1 MGEQFGKYRL
11 DRLLG
16 RGGMGAVWLA
26 HDSETGRTVALKVL
40 AEQVA
45 ADADYRKRFQRE
57 ARLGSSLRH
66 PHIVPIHGFGELD
79 GRLYIDMEYIDGIDL
94 AEMLARVGT
103 LTPTAAVDFVTQAA
117 SGLDAAHRAGL
128 IHRDVKPSNILV
140 GTGGHAYLI
149 DFGIAQSLGQ
159 TAVTATGMAIGSWAY
174 MAPERFNGTVD
185 ARSDVYSLACV
196 LYECLTGRRPY
207 GDTDPARQMHGHLM
221 TDPPRVSTVNRAVPP
236 ELDAVIARGMAKD
249 QTHRYPSAR
258 EFAAAAYTAAAFA
271 RLPHPAPHP
280 SAPDVATPS
289 AQHSTPDVPTA
300 SARPPAVFSAQ
311 PLLPDAPR
319 PRASQSAAAQPAH
332 QDAPQSHTPRS
343 APQPPL
349 SGARQPHAP
358 LPQTR
363 RPTTDA
369 QPTPTRVETHPPTRA
384 ETQAPL
390 SRMAT
395 PPPPL
400 PDAPSSSPETRGL
413 VADEQPTPTRVEIP
427 APTRVETHSP
437 TRVET
442 HEPTRAETPAR
453 TRVETHAP
461 TQVETH
467 TPSPSAESPASP
479 VKSPKP
485 LDPTKI
491 LPEPGP
497 TPTLVATRLAPSPV
511 RPAAPQHSPWS
522 PNRPAVQP
530 TPVVRAAKRAAPQP
544 KRAPLAPRWSVSQR
558 RPWIASPPR
567 KYQRRRRKSFLSRVV
582 GALVVLFLTPFMLA
596 AGCAALIAFGNT
608 GSGGGTRTAD
618 PSVAVRDGDT
628 AQSAEPPAP
637 VSAGLNSPVRDG
649 KFEFVVTSVDS
660 GVSRIGL
667 QNASGSYSVVTV
679 AVRNISDEPK
689 WFLPVGQR
697 LVDTQGRQVDHN
709 AIATMW
715 QTTQRRY
722 GYSFELQPGQ
732 SATTQLVF
740 DVAQD
745 ATPSRLELHDF
756 MLSNG
761 ATVELN

>member
-45 ADADYRKRFQRE
+45 ADVDYRKRFQRE

-94 AEMLARVGT
+94 AEMLTRVGT
-103 LTPTAAVDFVTQAA
+103 LTPAAAVDFVTQAA

-221 TDPPRVSTVNRAVPP
+221 TDPPRVSTVNPAVPP

-249 QTHRYPSAR
+249 QTHRYPTAR
-258 EFAAAAYTAAAFA
+258 EFAAAAYTATAFA
-271 RLPHPAPHP
+271 RVPHPAPH
-280 SAPDVATPS
+280 SSTPS
-289 AQHSTPDVPTA
+289 SPQHSTPKSPT
-300 SARPPAVFSAQ
+300 PPAQ
-311 PLLPDAPR
+311 PP
-319 PRASQSAAAQPAH
+319 
-332 QDAPQSHTPRS
+332 DAPQSRTPQS
-343 APQPPL
+343 AAPQPPL
-349 SGARQPHAP
+349 PDVPQSAAPQPPLPDAP
-358 LPQTR
+358 LPQAR
-363 RPTTDA
+363 RQAVDV
-369 QPTPTRVETHPPTRA
+369 QPTPTRVETHLSTRVVTDPPTQA
-384 ETQAPL
+384 ET
-390 SRMAT
+390 
-395 PPPPL
+395 
-400 PDAPSSSPETRGL
+400 
-413 VADEQPTPTRVEIP
+413 PTPT
-427 APTRVETHSP
+427 S
-437 TRVET
+437 
-442 HEPTRAETPAR
+442 
-453 TRVETHAP
+453 
-461 TQVETH
+461 
-467 TPSPSAESPASP
+467 SAESPAP
-479 VKSPKP
+479 LVESPKP
-485 LDPTKI
+485 LHPTKV

-497 TPTLVATRLAPSPV
+497 TPTLVATRLAPPPPAG
-511 RPAAPQHSPWS
+511 PAAPQHSPWA
-522 PNRPAVQP
+522 PNRAAVQP
-530 TPVVRAAKRAAPQP
+530 TPVIRPPARAKRAAPQP

-558 RPWIASPPR
+558 RPWIAPPPR
-567 KYQRRRRKSFLSRVV
+567 KYQRRRRKSFLSRLI
-582 GALVVLFLTPFMLA
+582 GALVVIILTPFMLA

-660 GVSRIGL
+660 GVPRIGL
-667 QNASGSYSVVTV
+667 QNAGGSYSVVTV

>member
-94 AEMLARVGT
+94 AEMLTRVGT

-221 TDPPRVSTVNRAVPP
+221 TDPPRVSTVNPAVPP
-236 ELDAVIARGMAKD
+236 ELDVVIARGMAKD
-249 QTHRYPSAR
+249 QTHRYPTAR
-258 EFAAAAYTAAAFA
+258 EFAAAAYTATAFA
-271 RLPHPAPHP
+271 RAPHPAPHSSTP
-280 SAPDVATPS
+280 SSPQHATPKS
-289 AQHSTPDVPTA
+289 PT
-300 SARPPAVFSAQ
+300 PPAQPPDAPQSAAPQ
-311 PLLPDAPR
+311 PVRPDAPR
-319 PRASQSAAAQPAH
+319 SRTPQSAA
-332 QDAPQSHTPRS
+332 
-343 APQPPL
+343 
-349 SGARQPHAP
+349 
-358 LPQTR
+358 
-363 RPTTDA
+363 
-369 QPTPTRVETHPPTRA
+369 
-384 ETQAPL
+384 
-390 SRMAT
+390 

-400 PDAPSSSPETRGL
+400 PDAPKPPAPLPQSRRQA
-413 VADEQPTPTRVEIP
+413 ADVQPT
-427 APTRVETHSP
+427 PTRVETHSP

-442 HEPTRAETPAR
+442 HSP
-453 TRVETHAP
+453 TRVETHPPTQAETPAP
-461 TQVETH
+461 T
-467 TPSPSAESPASP
+467 SSAESPAP
-479 VKSPKP
+479 LVKSPKP
-485 LDPTKI
+485 LHPTTV

-497 TPTLVATRLAPSPV
+497 TPTLVATRLAPPPPAG
-511 RPAAPQHSPWS
+511 PAAPQHSPWA
-522 PNRPAVQP
+522 PNRAAVQP
-530 TPVVRAAKRAAPQP
+530 TPVIRPPAPAKRAAPQP

-558 RPWIASPPR
+558 RPWIAPPPR
-567 KYQRRRRKSFLSRVV
+567 KYQRRRRKSFLSRLI
-582 GALVVLFLTPFMLA
+582 GALVVIFLTPFMLA

-660 GVSRIGL
+660 GVPRIGL

>member
-66 PHIVPIHGFGELD
+66 PHVVPIHGFGELD

-94 AEMLARVGT
+94 AEMLTRVGT

-221 TDPPRVSTVNRAVPP
+221 TDPPRVSTVNPAVPT

-249 QTHRYPSAR
+249 QTHRYPTAR

-271 RLPHPAPHP
+271 RLPHPAPH
-280 SAPDVATPS
+280 S
-289 AQHSTPDVPTA
+289 STPASDQRSTPKLPTP
-300 SARPPAVFSAQ
+300 SARPPAVPSAQ
-311 PLLPDAPR
+311 PPAPDVPRPYASQSASSQPARPDAPSQSRTPQSAPTQPPLPDAPQ
-319 PRASQSAAAQPAH
+319 PRRLTA
-332 QDAPQSHTPRS
+332 DV
-343 APQPPL
+343 
-349 SGARQPHAP
+349 
-358 LPQTR
+358 
-363 RPTTDA
+363 

-390 SRMAT
+390 SRTA
-395 PPPPL
+395 PPQPRL
-400 PDAPSSSPETRGL
+400 PDALSATPLPETRRL
-413 VADEQPTPTRVEIP
+413 VADEQPTPPRVKSQPPQQVEAHP
-427 APTRVETHSP
+427 PTRVETHP
-437 TRVET
+437 
-442 HEPTRAETPAR
+442 PTRAHTPAP
-453 TRVETHAP
+453 TMVEAPAP
-461 TQVETH
+461 T
-467 TPSPSAESPASP
+467 PAAESPAP
-479 VKSPKP
+479 PLESPKT
-485 LDPTKI
+485 LNPTKV

-497 TPTLVATRLAPSPV
+497 TPTLVATRLAPPPAG
-511 RPAAPQHSPWS
+511 PAAPQHSPWS
-522 PNRPAVQP
+522 PNHAAVQP
-530 TPVVRAAKRAAPQP
+530 TPVIRPPTPAKRAAPQP

-558 RPWIASPPR
+558 RPWIAPPPR
-567 KYQRRRRKSFLSRVV
+567 KYQRRRRKSFLSRLV
-582 GALVVLFLTPFMLA
+582 GALVVIFLTPFMLA

-618 PSVAVRDGDT
+618 PSAAVRDGDT

-660 GVSRIGL
+660 GVPRIGL

-679 AVRNISDEPK
+679 EVRNISDEAK

-740 DVAQD
+740 DIAQD
-745 ATPSRLELHDF
+745 ATPSRVELHDF

>member
-40 AEQVA
+40 AEHVA

-79 GRLYIDMEYIDGIDL
+79 GRLYIDMEYVDGIDL
-94 AEMLARVGT
+94 AEMLTRVGT
-103 LTPTAAVDFVTQAA
+103 LTPTAAIDFVTQAA

-128 IHRDVKPSNILV
+128 IHRDVKPPNILV

-207 GDTDPARQMHGHLM
+207 GDIDPARQMHGHLM
-221 TDPPRVSTVNRAVPP
+221 TDPPRVSTVNPAVPS

-249 QTHRYPSAR
+249 QTQRYPTAR
-258 EFAAAAYTAAAFA
+258 EFAAAAYAAAAFS
-271 RLPHPAPHP
+271 RLPLAAPQPSPPGPATPLAQRSTAGPPPAP
-280 SAPDVATPS
+280 
-289 AQHSTPDVPTA
+289 
-300 SARPPAVFSAQ
+300 ARPPAEPSAQ
-311 PLLPDAPR
+311 PQRPDVP
-319 PRASQSAAAQPAH
+319 QP
-332 QDAPQSHTPRS
+332 HTPR
-343 APQPPL
+343 
-349 SGARQPHAP
+349 
-358 LPQTR
+358 
-363 RPTTDA
+363 
-369 QPTPTRVETHPPTRA
+369 
-384 ETQAPL
+384 TQA
-390 SRMAT
+390 SR
-395 PPPPL
+395 PHRL
-400 PDAPSSSPETRGL
+400 P
-413 VADEQPTPTRVEIP
+413 ADEQPTPTRVE
-427 APTRVETHSP
+427 THSP
-437 TRVET
+437 TRGET
-442 HEPTRAETPAR
+442 S
-453 TRVETHAP
+453 AP
-461 TQVETH
+461 T
-467 TPSPSAESPASP
+467 PSAESPAP
-479 VKSPKP
+479 LVKSSNP
-485 LDPTKI
+485 LDSTKI
-491 LPEPGP
+491 LSEPGP
-497 TPTLVATRLAPSPV
+497 TPTLVATRLAPP
-511 RPAAPQHSPWS
+511 PAAHAAPRPYSPWS
-522 PNRPAVQP
+522 PNHVAVQP
-530 TPVVRAAKRAAPQP
+530 TPVVGPLSPAKRAAAQP
-544 KRAPLAPRWSVSQR
+544 NRVPWRAPVAPRWTVSQR
-558 RPWIASPPR
+558 RPWIAPLR
-567 KYQRRRRKSFLSRVV
+567 KVRHRRRKPFLSKLI
-582 GALVVLFLTPFMLA
+582 GALVVMVLTPFMLA

-608 GSGGGTRTAD
+608 GSGGGSRTAD

-637 VSAGLNSPVRDG
+637 VSAGLNIPVRDG

-660 GVSRIGL
+660 GVPRIGL
-667 QNASGSYSVVTV
+667 QNASGSYSIVTV

-697 LVDTQGRQVDHN
+697 LVDTQGRQVDHH

-715 QTTQRRY
+715 QTTLRRY
-722 GYSFELQPGQ
+722 GYSFELQAGQ

-740 DVAQD
+740 DVPQD
-745 ATPSRLELHDF
+745 AAPSRLELHDF
-756 MLSNG
+756 LLSNG

>member
-26 HDSETGRTVALKVL
+26 HDSETARTVALKVL
-40 AEQVA
+40 AEHVA

-57 ARLGSSLRH
+57 ARLGSALRH

-79 GRLYIDMEYIDGIDL
+79 GRLYIDMDYIDGIDL
-94 AEMLARVGT
+94 AEMLTRVGT

-221 TDPPRVSTVNRAVPP
+221 TDPPRVSTMNPAVPQ

-249 QTHRYPSAR
+249 QTQRYPTAR
-258 EFAAAAYTAAAFA
+258 EFAAAAYAATAFA
-271 RLPHPAPHP
+271 RLPHAAPQSSPP
-280 SAPDVATPS
+280 SPTPS
-289 AQHSTPDVPTA
+289 TPKSPT
-300 SARPPAVFSAQ
+300 SSAQ
-311 PLLPDAPR
+311 PPLQDVSHSHTSQSASSRPLLPDAREPHAPLPPPR
-319 PRASQSAAAQPAH
+319 RPVADVPPKPTRVETLPPLARTTPPQSSVSDVRQSHAAASQPSL
-332 QDAPQSHTPRS
+332 QDAPQSH
-343 APQPPL
+343 
-349 SGARQPHAP
+349 AP
-358 LPQTR
+358 LPPPR
-363 RPTTDA
+363 RPVADV
-369 QPTPTRVETHPPTRA
+369 PPTRVEPRTPMQSEPP
-384 ETQAPL
+384 
-390 SRMAT
+390 S
-395 PPPPL
+395 
-400 PDAPSSSPETRGL
+400 G
-413 VADEQPTPTRVEIP
+413 
-427 APTRVETHSP
+427 
-437 TRVET
+437 
-442 HEPTRAETPAR
+442 
-453 TRVETHAP
+453 
-461 TQVETH
+461 
-467 TPSPSAESPASP
+467 ESPAP
-479 VKSPKP
+479 LVKSSKP
-485 LDPTKI
+485 LDPTKV

-497 TPTLVATRLAPSPV
+497 TPTLVATRLAPP
-511 RPAAPQHSPWS
+511 PAGYAAPQQHSPWS
-522 PNRPAVQP
+522 PNRPAVQQASLVR
-530 TPVVRAAKRAAPQP
+530 PVKRVAPQR
-544 KRAPLAPRWSVSQR
+544 KRAPWRAPVAPRWTVSQR

-567 KYQRRRRKSFLSRVV
+567 GVRRRHRKSFLSRLI
-582 GALVVLFLTPFMLA
+582 GALVVIFLTPFMLA

-660 GVSRIGL
+660 GVPRIGL

-679 AVRNISDEPK
+679 EVRNISDEAK

-740 DVAQD
+740 DVARE
-745 ATPSRLELHDF
+745 ASPSRLELHDF

>member
-40 AEQVA
+40 AEHVA
-45 ADADYRKRFQRE
+45 ADADYRQRFQRE

-79 GRLYIDMEYIDGIDL
+79 GRLYIDMEYVDGIDL
-94 AEMLARVGT
+94 AEMLTRVGT

-149 DFGIAQSLGQ
+149 DFGIARSLGQ

-221 TDPPRVSTVNRAVPP
+221 TDPPRVSTVNPAVPP
-236 ELDAVIARGMAKD
+236 ELDAVIAHGMAKD
-249 QTHRYPSAR
+249 QTRRYPTAR
-258 EFAAAAYTAAAFA
+258 EFAAAAYAAAAFS
-271 RLPHPAPHP
+271 RLPLAAPQPAPP
-280 SAPDVATPS
+280 GPATPS
-289 AQHSTPDVPTA
+289 AQHSAAGPLPA
-300 SARPPAVFSAQ
+300 PARPPAEPSARPQ
-311 PLLPDAPR
+311 RPDAP
-319 PRASQSAAAQPAH
+319 QP
-332 QDAPQSHTPRS
+332 HTPRPHS
-343 APQPPL
+343 A
-349 SGARQPHAP
+349 RPHRLLADE
-358 LPQTR
+358 LPI
-363 RPTTDA
+363 
-369 QPTPTRVETHPPTRA
+369 PTRVETYSPTRVDTHPPMHSQAQVQTHA
-384 ETQAPL
+384 PAGAWTQA
-390 SRMAT
+390 
-395 PPPPL
+395 
-400 PDAPSSSPETRGL
+400 
-413 VADEQPTPTRVEIP
+413 PTRVETYAPTAVAAP
-427 APTRVETHSP
+427 APTRVEISAST
-437 TRVET
+437 
-442 HEPTRAETPAR
+442 
-453 TRVETHAP
+453 
-461 TQVETH
+461 
-467 TPSPSAESPASP
+467 PSAESPAP
-479 VKSPKP
+479 LVKSPNP

-497 TPTLVATRLAPSPV
+497 TPTLVATRLAPP
-511 RPAAPQHSPWS
+511 PAAPAAPRPYSPWS
-522 PNRPAVQP
+522 PNHVAVQS
-530 TPVVRAAKRAAPQP
+530 TPVVRPLSPAKRATAQP
-544 KRAPLAPRWSVSQR
+544 KRVPWRAPVAPRWTVSQR
-558 RPWIASPPR
+558 RPWIAPLR
-567 KYQRRRRKSFLSRVV
+567 KVRRRRRKPFLSRLI
-582 GALVVLFLTPFMLA
+582 GALVVMVLTPFMLA

-608 GSGGGTRTAD
+608 GSGGGSRTAD

-660 GVSRIGL
+660 GVPRIGL
-667 QNASGSYSVVTV
+667 QNASGSYSIVTV

-697 LVDTQGRQVDHN
+697 LVDTQGRQVEHH

-715 QTTQRRY
+715 QTTLRRY
-722 GYSFELQPGQ
+722 GYSFELQAGQ
-732 SATTQLVF
+732 SATTLLVF
-740 DVAQD
+740 DVPQD
-745 ATPSRLELHDF
+745 AAPSRLELHDF

>member
-94 AEMLARVGT
+94 AEMLTRVGT

-221 TDPPRVSTVNRAVPP
+221 TDPPRVSTVNPAVPP

-249 QTHRYPSAR
+249 QTHRYRTAR
-258 EFAAAAYTAAAFA
+258 EFAAAAYTATAFA
-271 RLPHPAPHP
+271 RVPHPAPH
-280 SAPDVATPS
+280 SSTPS
-289 AQHSTPDVPTA
+289 SPQHSPPKSPTPSTQPPDAPRSRTPQSSVPQ
-300 SARPPAVFSAQ
+300 PA
-311 PLLPDAPR
+311 LPDAP
-319 PRASQSAAAQPAH
+319 QSAAPQPPRP
-332 QDAPQSHTPRS
+332 DAPQSAAPQSAFPDAPRS
-343 APQPPL
+343 RTPQSATPQPPRPDAPQSAAPQSALPDAPQSYMPQSAAPQPPL
-349 SGARQPHAP
+349 PDAPLPPAP
-358 LPQTR
+358 LPQAR
-363 RPTTDA
+363 RLAADV
-369 QPTPTRVETHPPTRA
+369 QPTPTRVEKHPP
-384 ETQAPL
+384 
-390 SRMAT
+390 
-395 PPPPL
+395 
-400 PDAPSSSPETRGL
+400 
-413 VADEQPTPTRVEIP
+413 
-427 APTRVETHSP
+427 
-437 TRVET
+437 
-442 HEPTRAETPAR
+442 

-461 TQVETH
+461 TQAETPASTKVETPAP
-467 TPSPSAESPASP
+467 TSSAESPAP
-479 VKSPKP
+479 VVKPPKP
-485 LDPTKI
+485 LNPTKV

-497 TPTLVATRLAPSPV
+497 TPTLVATRLAPPPPAG
-511 RPAAPQHSPWS
+511 PAAPQHSPWS
-522 PNRPAVQP
+522 PNRAAVQP
-530 TPVVRAAKRAAPQP
+530 TPVIRPPTPAERAAPQP

-558 RPWIASPPR
+558 RPWIAPPPR
-567 KYQRRRRKSFLSRVV
+567 KYQRRRRKSFLSRLI
-582 GALVVLFLTPFMLA
+582 GALVVIFLTPFMLA

-660 GVSRIGL
+660 GFPRIGL

-679 AVRNISDEPK
+679 AVRNISDESK

>member
-40 AEQVA
+40 AEHVA
-45 ADADYRKRFQRE
+45 ADLDYRKRFQRE

-79 GRLYIDMEYIDGIDL
+79 GRLYIDMDYIDGIDL
-94 AEMLARVGT
+94 AEMLTRVGT

-221 TDPPRVSTVNRAVPP
+221 TDPPRVSTVNPAVPQ

-249 QTHRYPSAR
+249 QTQRYPTAR
-258 EFAAAAYTAAAFA
+258 EFAAAAYAATAFA
-271 RLPHPAPHP
+271 RLPHAAPQSSPP
-280 SAPDVATPS
+280 SPTPATPKSPTSS
-289 AQHSTPDVPTA
+289 AQPPLQDVPHSDMSQSA
-300 SARPPAVFSAQ
+300 SSK
-311 PLLPDAPR
+311 PLLPDA
-319 PRASQSAAAQPAH
+319 QE
-332 QDAPQSHTPRS
+332 
-343 APQPPL
+343 
-349 SGARQPHAP
+349 PHAP
-358 LPQTR
+358 LPPPR
-363 RPTTDA
+363 RLVADVP
-369 QPTPTRVETHPPTRA
+369 PTRVEPRTPIQSEPP
-384 ETQAPL
+384 
-390 SRMAT
+390 S
-395 PPPPL
+395 
-400 PDAPSSSPETRGL
+400 G
-413 VADEQPTPTRVEIP
+413 
-427 APTRVETHSP
+427 
-437 TRVET
+437 
-442 HEPTRAETPAR
+442 
-453 TRVETHAP
+453 
-461 TQVETH
+461 
-467 TPSPSAESPASP
+467 ESPAP
-479 VKSPKP
+479 LVKSSKP
-485 LDPTKI
+485 LDPTKV

-497 TPTLVATRLAPSPV
+497 TPTLVATRLAPP
-511 RPAAPQHSPWS
+511 PAGYAAPQQHSPWS
-522 PNRPAVQP
+522 PNRPAVQQASLVR
-530 TPVVRAAKRAAPQP
+530 PVKRVAPQR
-544 KRAPLAPRWSVSQR
+544 KRAPWRAPVAPRWTVSQR

-567 KYQRRRRKSFLSRVV
+567 GVQRRHRKSFLSRLI
-582 GALVVLFLTPFMLA
+582 GALVVIFLTPFMLA

-660 GVSRIGL
+660 GVPRIGL

-679 AVRNISDEPK
+679 EVRNISDEAK

-740 DVAQD
+740 DVTREAS
-745 ATPSRLELHDF
+745 PSRLELHDF

>member
-94 AEMLARVGT
+94 AEMLTRVGT

-221 TDPPRVSTVNRAVPP
+221 TDPPRVSTVNPAVPP

-249 QTHRYPSAR
+249 QTHRYPTAR
-258 EFAAAAYTAAAFA
+258 EFAAAAYTATAFA
-271 RLPHPAPHP
+271 RDPHPAPHSSTP
-280 SAPDVATPS
+280 SSPQQSTPKSPTPPAQPS
-289 AQHSTPDVPTA
+289 AQPPDTPQSAAPQPPFPDVPQSVA
-300 SARPPAVFSAQ
+300 PQ
-311 PLLPDAPR
+311 PVRPDAPWSR
-319 PRASQSAAAQPAH
+319 TPQSA
-332 QDAPQSHTPRS
+332 

-349 SGARQPHAP
+349 PDAPNPPAP
-358 LPQTR
+358 LPQAR
-363 RPTTDA
+363 RQAVDV
-369 QPTPTRVETHPPTRA
+369 QPTPTRVETHPPTRVETHPPTQA
-384 ETQAPL
+384 ET
-390 SRMAT
+390 
-395 PPPPL
+395 
-400 PDAPSSSPETRGL
+400 
-413 VADEQPTPTRVEIP
+413 PTPTKVETP
-427 APTRVETHSP
+427 APT
-437 TRVET
+437 
-442 HEPTRAETPAR
+442 
-453 TRVETHAP
+453 
-461 TQVETH
+461 
-467 TPSPSAESPASP
+467 PSAESPAP
-479 VKSPKP
+479 LVKSPKP
-485 LDPTKI
+485 LHPTKV

-497 TPTLVATRLAPSPV
+497 TPTLVATRLAPPP
-511 RPAAPQHSPWS
+511 PAGPATPQYSPWP
-522 PNRPAVQP
+522 PNRAAVQP
-530 TPVVRAAKRAAPQP
+530 TPVIRPPVPAKRAAPQP

-558 RPWIASPPR
+558 RPWIAPPPR
-567 KYQRRRRKSFLSRVV
+567 KYQRRRRKSFLSRLI
-582 GALVVLFLTPFMLA
+582 GALVVIFLTPFMLA

-660 GVSRIGL
+660 GVPRIGL

-722 GYSFELQPGQ
+722 SYSFELQPGQ

>member
-94 AEMLARVGT
+94 AEMLTRVGT

-221 TDPPRVSTVNRAVPP
+221 TDPPRVSTVNPAVPP

-249 QTHRYPSAR
+249 QTHRYPTAR
-258 EFAAAAYTAAAFA
+258 EFAAAAYTATAFA
-271 RLPHPAPHP
+271 RVPHPAPH
-280 SAPDVATPS
+280 SSTPS
-289 AQHSTPDVPTA
+289 SPQHSPPKSPTPST
-300 SARPPAVFSAQ
+300 Q
-311 PLLPDAPR
+311 PPDAPR
-319 PRASQSAAAQPAH
+319 SRTPQSSVPQPALPAAPQSAAPQPPRPAAP
-332 QDAPQSHTPRS
+332 QSAAPQSAFPDAPRSRTPQSAAPQPPRPDAPQSAARQSARPDTPQS
-343 APQPPL
+343 YMPQSAAPQPPL
-349 SGARQPHAP
+349 PDAPLPPAP
-358 LPQTR
+358 LPQAR
-363 RPTTDA
+363 RLAADV
-369 QPTPTRVETHPPTRA
+369 QPTPTRVEAHPP
-384 ETQAPL
+384 
-390 SRMAT
+390 
-395 PPPPL
+395 
-400 PDAPSSSPETRGL
+400 
-413 VADEQPTPTRVEIP
+413 
-427 APTRVETHSP
+427 
-437 TRVET
+437 
-442 HEPTRAETPAR
+442 

-461 TQVETH
+461 TQAETPASTKVETPAP
-467 TPSPSAESPASP
+467 TSSAESPAP
-479 VKSPKP
+479 VVKPKP
-485 LDPTKI
+485 LNPTKV

-497 TPTLVATRLAPSPV
+497 TPTLVATRLAPPPPAG
-511 RPAAPQHSPWS
+511 PAAPQHSPWS
-522 PNRPAVQP
+522 PNRAAVQP
-530 TPVVRAAKRAAPQP
+530 TPVIRPPTPAERAAPQP

-558 RPWIASPPR
+558 RPWIAPPPR
-567 KYQRRRRKSFLSRVV
+567 KYQRRRRKSFLSRLI
-582 GALVVLFLTPFMLA
+582 GALVVIFLTPFMLA

-660 GVSRIGL
+660 GFPRIGL

-679 AVRNISDEPK
+679 AVRNISDESK

>member
-40 AEQVA
+40 AEHVA
-45 ADADYRKRFQRE
+45 ADTDYRKRFQRE

-94 AEMLARVGT
+94 SEMLTRVGT
-103 LTPTAAVDFVTQAA
+103 LTPIAAVDFVTQAA

-149 DFGIAQSLGQ
+149 DFGIAHSLGQ

-221 TDPPRVSTVNRAVPP
+221 TAPPHVSTVNPAVPP
-236 ELDAVIARGMAKD
+236 ALDAVIARGMAKD
-249 QTHRYPSAR
+249 QTQRYPTAR
-258 EFAAAAYTAAAFA
+258 EFAAAAYAATAFA
-271 RLPHPAPHP
+271 RRPHTTPHSSTPSSPTPAAEP
-280 SAPDVATPS
+280 STLKSQPS
-289 AQHSTPDVPTA
+289 AQPPPVALQSHAPQLAPPQPFSDVPQ
-300 SARPPAVFSAQ
+300 S
-311 PLLPDAPR
+311 
-319 PRASQSAAAQPAH
+319 RASQSG
-332 QDAPQSHTPRS
+332 S
-343 APQPPL
+343 PQPPL
-349 SGARQPHAP
+349 EGRPQPHTP
-358 LPQTR
+358 LPQTE
-363 RPTTDA
+363 RPLADV
-369 QPTPTRVETHPPTRA
+369 QPP
-384 ETQAPL
+384 
-390 SRMAT
+390 
-395 PPPPL
+395 
-400 PDAPSSSPETRGL
+400 
-413 VADEQPTPTRVEIP
+413 
-427 APTRVETHSP
+427 
-437 TRVET
+437 
-442 HEPTRAETPAR
+442 R
-453 TRVETHAP
+453 TRVETYPPTRVEPHPPVRPETPAP
-461 TQVETH
+461 T
-467 TPSPSAESPASP
+467 PSAESPAP
-479 VKSPKP
+479 LVKSPKP
-485 LDPTKI
+485 LNPTKV

-497 TPTLVATRLAPSPV
+497 TPTLVATRLAPAQAG
-511 RPAAPQHSPWS
+511 PAAPQQHSPWS
-522 PNRPAVQP
+522 PNRAAVQP
-530 TPVVRAAKRAAPQP
+530 QPLVRPVKRVAPQP
-544 KRAPLAPRWSVSQR
+544 KRAAWRAPVAPRWSVSQR
-558 RPWIASPPR
+558 RPWIATPPR
-567 KYQRRRRKSFLSRVV
+567 RTQRRRRKSFLSRMI
-582 GALVVLFLTPFMLA
+582 GALVVIFLTPFMLA

-608 GSGGGTRTAD
+608 GSGGGTRTTD

-637 VSAGLNSPVRDG
+637 GSAGLNSPVRDG
-649 KFEFVVTSVDS
+649 KFEFVVSSVDS
-660 GVSRIGL
+660 GVPRIGL

-740 DVAQD
+740 DVPQD

-756 MLSNG
+756 MFSNG

>member
-1 MGEQFGKYRL
+1 MGDQFGKYRL

-26 HDSETGRTVALKVL
+26 HDSETGRTIALKVL
-40 AEQVA
+40 AEHVA

-66 PHIVPIHGFGELD
+66 PHIVPIHGFGELE

-94 AEMLARVGT
+94 AEMLTRVGT

-221 TDPPRVSTVNRAVPP
+221 TAPPHVSAVNPAVPP
-236 ELDAVIARGMAKD
+236 ALDAVIARGMAKD
-249 QTHRYPSAR
+249 QTQRYPTAR
-258 EFAAAAYTAAAFA
+258 EFAAAAYAATA
-271 RLPHPAPHP
+271 LT
-280 SAPDVATPS
+280 S
-289 AQHSTPDVPTA
+289 
-300 SARPPAVFSAQ
+300 
-311 PLLPDAPR
+311 
-319 PRASQSAAAQPAH
+319 
-332 QDAPQSHTPRS
+332 
-343 APQPPL
+343 
-349 SGARQPHAP
+349 
-358 LPQTR
+358 
-363 RPTTDA
+363 
-369 QPTPTRVETHPPTRA
+369 
-384 ETQAPL
+384 
-390 SRMAT
+390 
-395 PPPPL
+395 
-400 PDAPSSSPETRGL
+400 
-413 VADEQPTPTRVEIP
+413 
-427 APTRVETHSP
+427 APTRVETNPP
-437 TRVET
+437 TRVQPHPPIPSEI
-442 HEPTRAETPAR
+442 P
-453 TRVETHAP
+453 AP
-461 TQVETH
+461 T
-467 TPSPSAESPASP
+467 PSAESAAPLA
-479 VKSPKP
+479 KSPKP
-485 LDPTKI
+485 LDPTKV

-497 TPTLVATRLAPSPV
+497 TPTLVATRLAPPQAG
-511 RPAAPQHSPWS
+511 PAAPQQHSPWS
-522 PNRPAVQP
+522 PNHAAVQP
-530 TPVVRAAKRAAPQP
+530 QPLVRPTKRIAPQP
-544 KRAPLAPRWSVSQR
+544 KRAPWRAPVAPRWSVSQR
-558 RPWIASPPR
+558 RPWIAPPPR
-567 KYQRRRRKSFLSRVV
+567 RAQRRPRKSFLSRMV
-582 GALVVLFLTPFMLA
+582 GALVVIFLTPFMLA

-618 PSVAVRDGDT
+618 PSAAVRDGDT

-649 KFEFVVTSVDS
+649 KFEFVVDSVDS
-660 GVSRIGL
+660 GVPRIGL

-679 AVRNISDEPK
+679 QVRNISDEPK

-732 SATTQLVF
+732 SQTTQLVF
-740 DVAQD
+740 DIPQD

>member
-11 DRLLG
+11 DHLLG

-40 AEQVA
+40 SEHVA
-45 ADADYRKRFQRE
+45 ADTDYRKRFQRE

-94 AEMLARVGT
+94 AEMLTRVGT
-103 LTPTAAVDFVTQAA
+103 VTPTAAVDFVTQAA

-140 GTGGHAYLI
+140 GSGGHAYLI

-221 TDPPRVSTVNRAVPP
+221 TDPPHVSTVNPAVPP

-249 QTHRYPSAR
+249 QNRRYPTAR
-258 EFAAAAYTAAAFA
+258 EFAAAAYAATAFA
-271 RLPHPAPHP
+271 RPPQP
-280 SAPDVATPS
+280 STPGPTTPS
-289 AQHSTPDVPTA
+289 AA
-300 SARPPAVFSAQ
+300 
-311 PLLPDAPR
+311 
-319 PRASQSAAAQPAH
+319 
-332 QDAPQSHTPRS
+332 
-343 APQPPL
+343 
-349 SGARQPHAP
+349 
-358 LPQTR
+358 
-363 RPTTDA
+363 
-369 QPTPTRVETHPPTRA
+369 
-384 ETQAPL
+384 
-390 SRMAT
+390 
-395 PPPPL
+395 
-400 PDAPSSSPETRGL
+400 
-413 VADEQPTPTRVEIP
+413 
-427 APTRVETHSP
+427 
-437 TRVET
+437 
-442 HEPTRAETPAR
+442 
-453 TRVETHAP
+453 
-461 TQVETH
+461 
-467 TPSPSAESPASP
+467 SPAAL
-479 VKSPKP
+479 VESPKP
-485 LDPTKI
+485 LYPTKL

-497 TPTLVATRLAPSPV
+497 TPTLVATRLVPPPPA
-511 RPAAPQHSPWS
+511 PAAPSQYAPWS
-522 PNRPAVQP
+522 PNRVAVHPARGVRP
-530 TPVVRAAKRAAPQP
+530 FGPVKRVAPQP
-544 KRAPLAPRWSVSQR
+544 NLAQWRAPVAPHWTVSQR
-558 RPWIASPPR
+558 RPWIAPR
-567 KYQRRRRKSFLSRVV
+567 KLARRRRKSLPSRLV
-582 GALVVLFLTPFMLA
+582 GALVVIFLTPFMLA

-608 GSGGGTRTAD
+608 GSGGGSRAAD
-618 PSVAVRDGDT
+618 PSVAVHDGDT
-628 AQSAEPPAP
+628 AQSADPPAP
-637 VSAGLNSPVRDG
+637 VSAGLSSPVRDG

-660 GVSRIGL
+660 GVPRIGL

-679 AVRNISDEPK
+679 AVRNISDKPT

-697 LVDTQGRQVDHN
+697 LVDSRGRQVDHN

-715 QTTQRRY
+715 QNTQRRS

-732 SATTQLVF
+732 SASTQLVF
-740 DVAQD
+740 DVPQD
-745 ATPSRLELHDF
+745 AAPSRLELHDF

>member
-94 AEMLARVGT
+94 AEMLTRVGT

-221 TDPPRVSTVNRAVPP
+221 TDPPRVSTVNPAVPP

-249 QTHRYPSAR
+249 QTHRYPTAR
-258 EFAAAAYTAAAFA
+258 EFAAAAYTATAFA
-271 RLPHPAPHP
+271 RLPHAVPQ
-280 SAPDVATPS
+280 SSTPGAAASS
-289 AQHSTPDVPTA
+289 AQHSTPKSPPA
-300 SARPPAVFSAQ
+300 SARPPAEPAARP
-311 PLLPDAPR
+311 PLPAVPQLP
-319 PRASQSAAAQPAH
+319 ASQPQSSLSAAAQP
-332 QDAPQSHTPRS
+332 HT
-343 APQPPL
+343 L
-349 SGARQPHAP
+349 
-358 LPQTR
+358 LPQR
-363 RPTTDA
+363 RPVADE
-369 QPTPTRVETHPPTRA
+369 QPTPTRLQTHARTRVETHVPLPRTAPP
-384 ETQAPL
+384 L
-390 SRMAT
+390 
-395 PPPPL
+395 PPL
-400 PDAPSSSPETRGL
+400 PDAPQPNTQLPGTRRL
-413 VADEQPTPTRVEIP
+413 AADEQPTPTRVE
-427 APTRVETHSP
+427 TRP
-437 TRVET
+437 
-442 HEPTRAETPAR
+442 PTRAETPA
-453 TRVETHAP
+453 P
-461 TQVETH
+461 T
-467 TPSPSAESPASP
+467 PSAESPEP
-479 VKSPKP
+479 LVKSPKP
-485 LDPTKI
+485 LDPTKV

-497 TPTLVATRLAPSPV
+497 TPTLVATRLAPPTV
-511 RPAAPQHSPWS
+511 DPQQHSPWS
-522 PNRPAVQP
+522 PNRAAVQP
-530 TPVVRAAKRAAPQP
+530 TPVIGQLTPVKRAAPQP

-558 RPWIASPPR
+558 RPWIAPPPR
-567 KYQRRRRKSFLSRVV
+567 KYQRRRRKSFLSRLI
-582 GALVVLFLTPFMLA
+582 GALVVIFLTPFMLA

-660 GVSRIGL
+660 GVPRIGL

-740 DVAQD
+740 DVGPD

>member
-94 AEMLARVGT
+94 AEMLTRVGT
-103 LTPTAAVDFVTQAA
+103 LTPAAAVDFVTQAA

-149 DFGIAQSLGQ
+149 DFGIARSLGQ

-221 TDPPRVSTVNRAVPP
+221 TDPPRVSTVNPAVPM

-249 QTHRYPSAR
+249 QTHRYPTAR
-258 EFAAAAYTAAAFA
+258 EFAAAAYAAAAFA
-271 RLPHPAPHP
+271 RLPDPTPHP
-280 SAPDVATPS
+280 STPDVATPS
-289 AQHSTPDVPTA
+289 AQHSTPNAPTA
-300 SARPPAVFSAQ
+300 SARPPAVLAPQ
-311 PLLPDAPR
+311 PPLPDAPR
-319 PRASQSAAAQPAH
+319 PQASQSASAQPAH
-332 QDAPQSHTPRS
+332 PDAPQSHPSRS

-349 SGARQPHAP
+349 SGAPQPHAP

-363 RPTTDA
+363 RPAADV
-369 QPTPTRVETHPPTRA
+369 QPT
-384 ETQAPL
+384 
-390 SRMAT
+390 
-395 PPPPL
+395 
-400 PDAPSSSPETRGL
+400 
-413 VADEQPTPTRVEIP
+413 
-427 APTRVETHSP
+427 
-437 TRVET
+437 
-442 HEPTRAETPAR
+442 PTRAETPAR
-453 TRVETHAP
+453 TRVETPARTRLETHAP
-461 TQVETH
+461 PQVKTH

-497 TPTLVATRLAPSPV
+497 TPTLVATRLAPQPV
-511 RPAAPQHSPWS
+511 IPAAPRHSPWS

-530 TPVVRAAKRAAPQP
+530 TPVVRAAKRVAPQP
-544 KRAPLAPRWSVSQR
+544 RRAPLAPRWSVSQR
-558 RPWIASPPR
+558 RPWIAPPRR
-567 KYQRRRRKSFLSRVV
+567 KYQRRRRKSFLSRLV
-582 GALVVLFLTPFMLA
+582 GALVVIFLTPFMLA

-618 PSVAVRDGDT
+618 PSAAVRDGDT

-637 VSAGLNSPVRDG
+637 VAAGLNSPVRDG

-660 GVSRIGL
+660 GVPRIGL

-679 AVRNISDEPK
+679 EVRNTSDEAK

-697 LVDTQGRQVDHN
+697 LVDTEGRQVDHN

-732 SATTQLVF
+732 TATTQLVF
-740 DVAQD
+740 DIAQN

-761 ATVELN
+761 ATVELD

>member
-94 AEMLARVGT
+94 AEMLTRVGT

-221 TDPPRVSTVNRAVPP
+221 TDPPRVSTVNPAVPT

-249 QTHRYPSAR
+249 QTHRYPTAR

-271 RLPHPAPHP
+271 RLPHPTPHP
-280 SAPDVATPS
+280 STLDVATPS
-289 AQHSTPDVPTA
+289 AQHSTPDAPSA
-300 SARPPAVFSAQ
+300 SARPPAVLSAQ
-311 PLLPDAPR
+311 PPLPDAPR
-319 PRASQSAAAQPAH
+319 PQASQSASAQPAH
-332 QDAPQSHTPRS
+332 SDAPQP

-349 SGARQPHAP
+349 PDAPRPQASQSASAQPAHSDAPQPAPQPPFSGAPQPHAP

-363 RPTTDA
+363 RPAADM

-384 ETQAPL
+384 QTQAPL
-390 SRMAT
+390 SRTAT

-400 PDAPSSSPETRGL
+400 PDAPSSLPETRGL
-413 VADEQPTPTRVEIP
+413 VADERPTPTRAQTP
-427 APTRVETHSP
+427 APTRVETH
-437 TRVET
+437 
-442 HEPTRAETPAR
+442 
-453 TRVETHAP
+453 
-461 TQVETH
+461 
-467 TPSPSAESPASP
+467 
-479 VKSPKP
+479 SPKP

-497 TPTLVATRLAPSPV
+497 TPTLVATRLAPPPV

-558 RPWIASPPR
+558 RPWIAPPPR
-567 KYQRRRRKSFLSRVV
+567 KYQRRRRKSFLSRLV
-582 GALVVLFLTPFMLA
+582 GALVVIFLTPFMLA

-618 PSVAVRDGDT
+618 PSAAVRDGDT

-637 VSAGLNSPVRDG
+637 VAAGLNSPVRDG

-660 GVSRIGL
+660 GVPRIGL

-679 AVRNISDEPK
+679 EVRNISDEAK

-697 LVDTQGRQVDHN
+697 LVDTHGRQVDHN

-740 DVAQD
+740 DIAQD

>member
-94 AEMLARVGT
+94 AEMLTRVGT

-221 TDPPRVSTVNRAVPP
+221 TDPPRVSTVNPAVPS

-249 QTHRYPSAR
+249 QTHRYPTAR
-258 EFAAAAYTAAAFA
+258 EFAAAAYTATAFA
-271 RLPHPAPHP
+271 RLPHPAPHR
-280 SAPDVATPS
+280 STPDVASPS
-289 AQHSTPDVPTA
+289 AQHSTPNAPTA
-300 SARPPAVFSAQ
+300 SARPPAVLSAQ
-311 PLLPDAPR
+311 PPLPDALR
-319 PRASQSAAAQPAH
+319 PRASQSASAQPAH
-332 QDAPQSHTPRS
+332 PDAPQSHTPRS
-343 APQPPL
+343 APRPPL
-349 SGARQPHAP
+349 SDAPQPHVP

-363 RPTTDA
+363 RPTADA
-369 QPTPTRVETHPPTRA
+369 QPTPTRVETHP
-384 ETQAPL
+384 
-390 SRMAT
+390 
-395 PPPPL
+395 
-400 PDAPSSSPETRGL
+400 
-413 VADEQPTPTRVEIP
+413 
-427 APTRVETHSP
+427 
-437 TRVET
+437 
-442 HEPTRAETPAR
+442 
-453 TRVETHAP
+453 
-461 TQVETH
+461 
-467 TPSPSAESPASP
+467 PSPSAESPASP

-530 TPVVRAAKRAAPQP
+530 TPVFRAAKRAAPQP

-567 KYQRRRRKSFLSRVV
+567 KYQRRRRKSFLSRLV

-618 PSVAVRDGDT
+618 PSAAVRDGDT

-637 VSAGLNSPVRDG
+637 VSAGLHSPVRDG

-660 GVSRIGL
+660 GVPRIGL

-697 LVDTQGRQVDHN
+697 LVDTQGREVDHN